1 MASTTHRHTGCRPQ
15 PAEAPVLHKERP
27 TSHCLCRADVT
38 VSVMDRLRVLAL
50 AQGYFTR
57 ADALAEGHDDRA
69 IRRATRTRLWHR
81 IRQGVYTFTDL
92 WLAADESERH
102 LTTARSV
109 MRRHGNRVAL
119 SHVSAAIAHG
129 LAQYGQDL
137 TTVHVTRLDG
147 GAGRQ
152 EAGVWHHEG
161 LLLDDDLVE
170 LDGMLV
176 VKPERA
182 ALEAAF
188 LVPQGP
194 ALVTLD
200 SAARM
205 LGGTEPILAV
215 FELLQSW
222 PGARRIQVVVRLANG
237 GAESIGESLSRHLMF
252 VHHLPMPEL
261 QFEVYDD
268 RGNLVGTCDFAWE
281 EHRLLGEFDGKVKYG
296 RLLKPGEEPGDAVFR
311 EKVREDKL
319 REASNFGMIRFI
331 WADLFRA
338 PATAAR
344 LRRMLSRAA

>member
-1 MASTTHRHTGCRPQ
+1 
-15 PAEAPVLHKERP
+15 
-27 TSHCLCRADVT
+27 
-38 VSVMDRLRVLAL
+38 MDRLRVLAVT
-50 AQGYFTR
+50 QGYFTR
-57 ADALAEGHDDRA
+57 GDALAEGHDDRT
-69 IRRATRTRLWHR
+69 IRRAIRAKLWHR

-102 LTTARSV
+102 LITARSV
-109 MRRHGNRVAL
+109 MGRHGDRVAL

-129 LAQYGQDL
+129 LAHYGQDL
-137 TTVHVTRLDG
+137 STVHVTRLDG

-152 EAGVWHHEG
+152 EAGIWHHEG

-194 ALVTLD
+194 GLVTLD
-200 SAARM
+200 SAARK
-205 LGGTEPILAV
+205 LGGPDLLLAT
-215 FELLQSW
+215 FELMQSW
-222 PGARRIQVVVRLANG
+222 PGARRVQVVVRLAHG
-237 GAESIGESLSRHLMF
+237 GAESVGESLSRHLMF
-252 VHHLPMPEL
+252 AHHLPMPQL
-261 QFEVYDD
+261 QFEVYDE
-268 RGNLVGTCDFAWE
+268 RGSLIGTCDFAWE
-281 EHRLLGEFDGKVKYG
+281 DHRLLGEFDGKVKYG
-296 RLLKPGEEPGDAVFR
+296 RLLKPGEDPGEAVFR

-319 REASNFGMIRFI
+319 REAIDFAMIRFI